1 MVWDYQLLNLSTID
15 LDLVLDTPCYI
26 FIHSCFILKVK
37 GSAEIGSPYYRLWYI
52 QDFLKTKR
60 YSSNTTFKTAFT
72 WLHRTF
78 HKIWE
83 TKKAHFWA
91 RLDDAVFDSWSEWK
105 GQKGWKAQ
113 CEHPSLHWKRELGC
127 SFYLNCCLLLFFFG
141 ENMQDNMKTK
151 FQQLLATLFPR
162 HWKNM
167 FFFCQTTLDF
177 SVFLNIVFLV
187 LIPWGL
193 WWWHMHANIRVES

>member
-1 MVWDYQLLNLSTID
+1 MKTVCLVDKKSQNSLYIKTKGSKHFKTIG
-15 LDLVLDTPCYI
+15 LDLVCFLKKSVYVLYL
-26 FIHSCFILKVK
+26 FIHVLYWKKK
-37 GSAEIGSPYYRLWYI
+37 GVRKLVPHITDSDIFKTFSKQKGIP
-52 QDFLKTKR
+52 LKTTLK
-60 YSSNTTFKTAFT
+60 KAFT

-151 FQQLLATLFPR
+151 FQQPIATLFPR
-162 HWKNM
+162 PWKNM
-167 FFFCQTTLDF
+167 FFFAKQHWISQF
-177 SVFLNIVFLV
+177 SWILY
-187 LIPWGL
+187 
-193 WWWHMHANIRVES
+193 S